1 MSSIINADTSGG
13 LKLESDVS
21 GQLEI
26 QTAAA
31 TKVTVTS
38 AGNVGIGT
46 STPAQKFVV
55 SDGGVNFATSVS
67 GSVQNIGTFTDNTL
81 AVIANS
87 VEQMRVTS
95 AGLLS
100 FNSGYGS
107 VAPAYGCRAWVNF
120 NGTGTVAIRE
130 SANVSSI
137 TDNGTGVFTIN
148 FATNMPDANYVPSIS
163 IAGQSLVNNVFSIV
177 IGAASNGVPD
187 LKTTSALKVTTG
199 GAYAA
204 ASMIDLSEN
213 NVAIFR

>member
-130 SANVSSI
+130 SGNVSSI
-137 TDNGTGVFTIN
+137 TDNTTGVYTVN
-148 FATNMPDANYVPSIS
+148 FATAMPDANYSIS
-163 IAGQSLVNNVFSIV
+163 ATANLNVSGNYGTYISGPFTQ
-177 IGAASNGVPD
+177 APTASAWRFFANTYSGTVQDP
-187 LKTTSALKVTTG
+187 L
-199 GAYAA
+199 YAT
-204 ASMIDLSEN
+204 IN
-213 NVAIFR
+213 FFR

>member
-1 MSSIINADTSGG
+1 MAIILDGDIGVTAADVAATTLSINA
-13 LKLESDVS
+13 
-21 GQLEI
+21 
-26 QTAAA
+26 
-31 TKVTVTS
+31 
-38 AGNVGIGT
+38 
-46 STPAQKFVV
+46 
-55 SDGGVNFATSVS
+55 
-67 GSVQNIGTFTDNTL
+67 
-81 AVIANS
+81 
-87 VEQMRVTS
+87 
-95 AGLLS
+95 
-100 FNSGYGS
+100 GYGS
-107 VAPAYGCRAWVNF
+107 NAAAYGCRAWVNF